1 MENPCEK
8 GLCGADCGACPDRAE
23 CRGCLASGGCPHGE
37 DCFVASYLRVGGEAA
52 YRAFQRTLLDEV
64 NEALTSLGLPPAQ
77 GLVELRGKYV
87 NLPYPL
93 PGGKVATFLSDNAV
107 YLGAQ
112 VALPEAGVSAG
123 VVCNASFLLIA
134 EYSVDG
140 TSPELLYYKKR

>member
-1 MENPCEK
+1 M
-8 GLCGADCGACPDRAE
+8 R
-23 CRGCLASGGCPHGE
+23 S
-37 DCFVASYLRVGGEAA
+37 SYLRVGGEAA
-52 YRAFQRTLLDEV
+52 YRAFRKTLLDEV
-64 NEALTSLGLPPAQ
+64 NEALASLGLPPAE

-93 PGGKVATFLSDNAV
+93 PGGRVATFLSDNAV
-107 YLGAQ
+107 YLGTQ
-112 VALPEAGVSAG
+112 VALPEAGVSVG